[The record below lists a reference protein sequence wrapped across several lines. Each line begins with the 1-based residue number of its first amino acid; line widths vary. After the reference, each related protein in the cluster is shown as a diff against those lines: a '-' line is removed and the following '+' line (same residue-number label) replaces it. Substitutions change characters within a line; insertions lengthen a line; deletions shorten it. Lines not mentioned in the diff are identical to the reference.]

1 MLDRRVAIYSRLNC
15 ARHFGRLW
23 TDCSGATLVH
33 REQENI
39 MDIIEKSRETV
50 EQLLARRNLPK
61 TYEEKCQYALD
72 LVDMHLHEENPDR
85 IDECIKLYTE
95 DAIWETPA
103 RNVSYRGRETIKNM
117 YLRVFSSAEGITFY
131 PIERFATPDRVFD
144 DMWATF
150 RISGDGFENC
160 PFPIGTKVKMRLL
173 HNFHIRDGMIA
184 KEIGYEIWRR
194 DE

>member
-1 MLDRRVAIYSRLNC
+1 
-15 ARHFGRLW
+15 
-23 TDCSGATLVH
+23 
-33 REQENI
+33 

-50 EQLLARRNLPK
+50 EQLLARRSLPK

-72 LVDMHLHEENPDR
+72 LVDIHLHEENPDR
-85 IDECIKLYTE
+85 IHECIKLYTE

-117 YLRVFSSAEGITFY
+117 YLRVFNSAEAITFHS
-131 PIERFATPDRVFD
+131 IERFATPDRVFD

-150 RISGDGFENC
+150 RISSDGFENF

-173 HNFHIRDGMIA
+173 HNFHICDGMIA

-194 DE
+194 DD

>member
-1 MLDRRVAIYSRLNC
+1 MN
-15 ARHFGRLW
+15 
-23 TDCSGATLVH
+23 
-33 REQENI
+33 
-39 MDIIEKSRETV
+39 IIEKSRETV

-117 YLRVFSSAEGITFY
+117 YLRVFNSAEGITFH
-131 PIERFATPDRVFD
+131 PIERFANSTTCRRRFASRV
-144 DMWATF
+144 MAS
-150 RISGDGFENC
+150 RIAHS
-160 PFPIGTKVKMRLL
+160 PSAPR
-173 HNFHIRDGMIA
+173 
-184 KEIGYEIWRR
+184 
-194 DE
+194 

>member
-1 MLDRRVAIYSRLNC
+1 M
-15 ARHFGRLW
+15 
-23 TDCSGATLVH
+23 TLVAT
-33 REQENI
+33 
-39 MDIIEKSRETV
+39 SRETA
-50 EQLLARRNLPK
+50 EELLARRYFLK
-61 TYEEKCQYALD
+61 THEERCQYALD

-85 IDECIKLYTE
+85 IDECMKLYTE
-95 DAIWETPA
+95 DAVWETPA
-103 RNVSYRGRETIKNM
+103 RGVSYQGREMIKQM
-117 YLRVFSSAEGITFY
+117 YLRVFKSAEGITFH

-150 RISGDGFENC
+150 RLSGDGFENC

-184 KEIGYEIWRR
+184 REIGYEIWRR

>member
-1 MLDRRVAIYSRLNC
+1 MRNTVAERPANRSSNMNLI
-15 ARHFGRLW
+15 
-23 TDCSGATLVH
+23 
-33 REQENI
+33 Q
-39 MDIIEKSRETV
+39 KSRETV

-95 DAIWETPA
+95 DAVWETPA
-103 RNVSYRGRETIKNM
+103 RDLTYNERETIKEM
-117 YLRVFSSAEGITFY
+117 YLRVFDSAEGITFH
-131 PIERFATPDRVFD
+131 PVERFATPDRVFD

-150 RISGDGFENC
+150 RLSGDGFENC
-160 PFPIGTKVKMRLL
+160 PLPIGTKVRMRLL
-173 HNFHIRDGMIA
+173 HNFNIPAGMIA
-184 KEIGYEIWRR
+184 TRIAYEICGR

>member
-1 MLDRRVAIYSRLNC
+1 
-15 ARHFGRLW
+15 
-23 TDCSGATLVH
+23 
-33 REQENI
+33 

-117 YLRVFSSAEGITFY
+117 YLRVSTPRRGSPSIRSSASQRPTAYSTTCG
-131 PIERFATPDRVFD
+131 RGFASRA
-144 DMWATF
+144 MAL
-150 RISGDGFENC
+150 RIARCRSA
-160 PFPIGTKVKMRLL
+160 PK
-173 HNFHIRDGMIA
+173 
-184 KEIGYEIWRR
+184 
-194 DE
+194 